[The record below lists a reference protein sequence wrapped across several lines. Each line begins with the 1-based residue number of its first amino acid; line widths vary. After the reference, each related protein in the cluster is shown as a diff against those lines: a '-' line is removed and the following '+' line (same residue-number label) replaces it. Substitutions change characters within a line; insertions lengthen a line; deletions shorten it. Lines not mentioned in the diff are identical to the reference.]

1 MEYQFEKTCQTIEGF
16 DFVRNMFYTCRK
28 RKDDDDGDDI
38 YKLMDTNI
46 LKYYGNLSALNSL
59 PDEQIKRQEIIR

>member
-1 MEYQFEKTCQTIEGF
+1 
-16 DFVRNMFYTCRK
+16 MFYTCRK